1 VGKVVFLCVPER
13 AQKSARGNDNLVVPG
28 KAERVL
34 GLSELRLDGGFA
46 ETQIKLVLPAPAHA
60 AAKAGACDGF
70 DLVGRFCVST
80 QKELCRAEASEL
92 VAHGL
97 LCITAG
103 EDGCAERAGRNIAE
117 GRAIDAVFAVD
128 AGVVVVFRF
137 VEHRALGHSAGGHDA
152 DDVALH
158 KTLSERRVFH
168 LLADGDLVA
177 LLDKTRDI
185 AFGGVERHAA
195 HGDLVFGRFVFG
207 VVAAGEREV
216 QFAGGDARVLVEH
229 FIEIAQA
236 EKENAVGVPLL
247 DGAVLLHHGRELSHR
262 DTSDLCLELDS

>member
-1 VGKVVFLCVPER
+1 MGKVVFLCVPER
-13 AQKSARGNDNLVVPG
+13 AEKSARGNDNLVVPG

-70 DLVGRFCVST
+70 DFFGRFCVST

-117 GRAIDAVFAVD
+117 GRAVGAVFAVD
-128 AGVVVVFRF
+128 AGIVVVF
-137 VEHRALGHSAGGHDA
+137 
-152 DDVALH
+152 
-158 KTLSERRVFH
+158 
-168 LLADGDLVA
+168 
-177 LLDKTRDI
+177 
-185 AFGGVERHAA
+185 
-195 HGDLVFGRFVFG
+195 
-207 VVAAGEREV
+207 
-216 QFAGGDARVLVEH
+216 
-229 FIEIAQA
+229 
-236 EKENAVGVPLL
+236 
-247 DGAVLLHHGRELSHR
+247 
-262 DTSDLCLELDS
+262 